1 MVGALVPQAAGL
13 AVGSVGEADS
23 TLERGGKLLAA
34 RLTADEF
41 LLLTPTGV
49 APAAMDAML
58 KHDASCAHVVDITS
72 GLSGVSIIGP
82 ASPRLLNAITEL
94 DVSPRAM
101 PDLACAQ
108 ARFRRDTRHPAAPRR
123 PRHPHFPTLH
133 RPRIRRIPVGSH
145 SHRRET
151 RRRRPRRHRSALGPE
166 SYELNTERTEAT
178 EEKALGEREEL
189 NGISGQII
197 GSAIE
202 VHRAL
207 GPGLLESAYEAC
219 LAHELFQRG
228 LAVERQKHLPITYKT
243 VELDAA
249 YRLDLLVER
258 RVVVELKAVE
268 QVYPIH
274 KTQLLTYL
282 KLSGLKL
289 GLLINFNVKV
299 LKDGIDRVIY
309 DKK

>member
-1 MVGALVPQAAGL
+1 M
-13 AVGSVGEADS
+13 
-23 TLERGGKLLAA
+23 
-34 RLTADEF
+34 
-41 LLLTPTGV
+41 
-49 APAAMDAML
+49 
-58 KHDASCAHVVDITS
+58 
-72 GLSGVSIIGP
+72 
-82 ASPRLLNAITEL
+82 
-94 DVSPRAM
+94 
-101 PDLACAQ
+101 
-108 ARFRRDTRHPAAPRR
+108 
-123 PRHPHFPTLH
+123 
-133 RPRIRRIPVGSH
+133 
-145 SHRRET
+145 
-151 RRRRPRRHRSALGPE
+151 
-166 SYELNTERTEAT
+166 
-178 EEKALGEREEL
+178 GEREEL
-189 NGISGQII
+189 NEISGQII

-207 GPGLLESAYEAC
+207 GPGLLETAYEAC

-268 QVYPIH
+268 QVHPIH